1 MPLLSGQTLLI
12 AWLLLPFTAAFL
24 AALLPPL
31 ARWLALACCLAT
43 AAVAAAILAAALPAS
58 LQPLGPYGVVLQPDA
73 LAPPF
78 LLLNALVCGAVVLD
92 GWRRPLPGPF
102 LLLLMVL
109 HGGLASAFVAVDL
122 ISLYV
127 TLEVVGISAFLLI
140 LITRSERSLWLAL
153 RYLLISN
160 TVMTLYLIG
169 AALVYLD
176 QGSFQLEAVATAGAA
191 ALSLLLVGLLTK
203 AGLFLSGLWL
213 PRTHAEAPAEVSAL
227 LSGVVVAAGIVP
239 MLRLSVAVP
248 ALATVLPTVG
258 LASAGLGLLFALVEP
273 DAKRLLAWSTLS
285 QMGLVLLVP
294 AAGGLYALGHGL
306 AKSALFLVARRFPGR
321 DLAGWA
327 GRPLDAGVWLPLWI
341 GSLSIVG
348 VPPLLGF
355 FAKAGLDRGLPE
367 PTGLLLSLLTVGTAA
382 VYARLWGA
390 PLQDVVA
397 TAEASA
403 SRPAA
408 MGPPEPAWSPGVVL
422 LLLALV
428 LLGAAE
434 ASRTWSPELLP
445 AAAKAT
451 LVLAAGV
458 GLHRL
463 LQPLRRRNWF
473 RLPDVEVFPDLVG
486 GIGVVGAGLLV
497 WIR

>member
-1 MPLLSGQTLLI
+1 MAPLSGESLLI
-12 AWLLLPFTAAFL
+12 GWLLLPFTAAFL

-43 AAVAAAILAAALPAS
+43 AAVAAAIQAGALPAS
-58 LQPLGPYGVVLQPDA
+58 LQLLGPYGVALQPDA
-73 LAPPF
+73 LAAPF
-78 LLLNALVCGAVVLD
+78 LLLNALVGGAVVLD

-122 ISLYV
+122 VSLYV

-140 LITRSERSLWLAL
+140 LITRSERCLWLSL
-153 RYLLISN
+153 RYLLIGN
-160 TVMTLYLIG
+160 TVMTLYLVG
-169 AALVYLD
+169 AAVVYLT
-176 QGSFQLEAVATAGAA
+176 QGSFRLEAVAGAGAA
-191 ALSLLLVGLLTK
+191 ALALLLVGLLTK

-227 LSGVVVAAGIVP
+227 LSGVVVAAGVVP
-239 MLRLSVAVP
+239 LLRLAGAVP
-248 ALATVLPTVG
+248 ALAAVLPVIG
-258 LASAGLGLLFALVEP
+258 VASAGLGLLFALVEA

-285 QMGLVLLVP
+285 QMGLVVLAP

-306 AKSALFLVARRFPGR
+306 AKAALFLVARRFPGR

-327 GRPLDAGVWLPLWI
+327 GRPLPVGVLVPVWI
-341 GSLSIVG
+341 ASLSIVG

-355 FAKAGLDRGLPE
+355 FAKAGLDRALPE

-390 PLQDVVA
+390 PLLA
-397 TAEASA
+397 AAPS
-403 SRPAA
+403 SPPPA
-408 MGPPEPAWSPGVVL
+408 MTPPEPAWSPGVLL

-434 ASRTWSPELLP
+434 ATRTWSPQLLP
-445 AAAKAT
+445 AAAKAG
-451 LVLAAGV
+451 LVLAAGM

-463 LQPLRRRNWF
+463 LQPLRRSPWF
-473 RLPDVEVFPDLVG
+473 RLPDLEGFPDLVG

>member
-1 MPLLSGQTLLI
+1 MAPPSGEALLI
-12 AWLLLPFTAAFL
+12 GWLLLPYTAAFL

-31 ARWLALACCLAT
+31 ARGLSLLCCLAT
-43 AAVAAAILAAALPAS
+43 GAVALAIQAGALPAS
-58 LQPLGPYGVVLQPDA
+58 LSLLGPYGVSLQPDG
-73 LAPPF
+73 LAAPF

-92 GWRRPLPGPF
+92 SWRRTLPGPF

-122 ISLYV
+122 VSLYV

-140 LITRSERSLWLAL
+140 LGSRSERSLWLAL
-153 RYLLISN
+153 RYLLIGN
-160 TVMTLYLIG
+160 TVMTLYLVG
-169 AALVYLD
+169 AAVVYLA
-176 QGSFQLEAVATAGAA
+176 QGSFRLEAVAGAGAA
-191 ALSLLLVGLLTK
+191 ALALLLVGLLTK

-239 MLRLSVAVP
+239 LLRLSGVVP
-248 ALATVLPTVG
+248 ALAAVLPVIG
-258 LASAGLGLLFALVEP
+258 LASAGLGLVFALVEA

-285 QMGLVLLVP
+285 QMGLVVLAP

-306 AKSALFLVARRFPGR
+306 AKAALFLVARRFPGR

-327 GRPLDAGVWLPLWI
+327 RRPLAAGVWIPLWI

-355 FAKAGLDRGLPE
+355 FAKAGLDRTLPG

-390 PLQDVVA
+390 PLR
-397 TAEASA
+397 EAA
-403 SRPAA
+403 APAPA
-408 MGPPEPAWSPGVVL
+408 EPAWSPGVL
-422 LLLALV
+422 LLLAALV

-434 ASRTWSPELLP
+434 ASRSWSPELLP

-463 LQPLRRRNWF
+463 LHPLRHRPWF
-473 RLPDVEVFPDLVG
+473 RLPDLEAFPDLVG

>member
-1 MPLLSGQTLLI
+1 MAAPAGEALLI
-12 AWLLLPFTAAFL
+12 GWLLLPYTAAFL

-31 ARWLALACCLAT
+31 ARWLALVCCLAT
-43 AAVAAAILAAALPAS
+43 GAVAVAVQAGALPAS
-58 LQPLGPYGVVLQPDA
+58 LSLLGPYGVELQPDG
-73 LAPPF
+73 LAAPF

-92 GWRRPLPGPF
+92 GWRRTLPGPF

-122 ISLYV
+122 VSLYV

-140 LITRSERSLWLAL
+140 LGSRSERSLWLAL
-153 RYLLISN
+153 RYLLIGN
-160 TVMTLYLIG
+160 TVMTLYLVG
-169 AALVYLD
+169 AAVVYLT
-176 QGSFQLEAVATAGAA
+176 QGSFRLEAVAAAGAA
-191 ALSLLLVGLLTK
+191 ALALLLVGLLTK

-227 LSGVVVAAGIVP
+227 LSGVVVAAGVVP
-239 MLRLSVAVP
+239 LLRLSSVVP
-248 ALATVLPTVG
+248 TLAAVLPLIG
-258 LASAGLGLLFALVEP
+258 WASAGLGLLFALVEA

-285 QMGLVLLVP
+285 QMGLVVLAP

-306 AKSALFLVARRFPGR
+306 AKAALFLLARRFPGR

-458 GLHRL
+458 GLHQL

-473 RLPDVEVFPDLVG
+473 RLPDVEGFPDLVG

>member
-1 MPLLSGQTLLI
+1 MPPLSGQTLLI

-31 ARWLALACCLAT
+31 ARGLALACCLAT
-43 AAVAAAILAAALPAS
+43 AAVAAAILAGALPAS
-58 LQPLGPYGVVLQPDA
+58 LHLLGPYGVVLQPDA
-73 LAPPF
+73 LAAPF

-92 GWRRPLPGPF
+92 GWCRPLPGPF

-239 MLRLSVAVP
+239 LLRLSVAVP
-248 ALATVLPTVG
+248 TLATVLPTIG

-273 DAKRLLAWSTLS
+273 EAKRLLAWSTLS

-321 DLAGWA
+321 DMAGWA
-327 GRPLDAGVWLPLWI
+327 GRPLPTGVLVPLWI

-355 FAKAGLDRGLPE
+355 FAKSNLDRVLPG
-367 PTGLLLSLLTVGTAA
+367 PTGLLLSLLSVGTAA
-382 VYARLWGA
+382 VFARLWSA
-390 PLQDVVA
+390 PLRPS
-397 TAEASA
+397 TPPPEAMA
-403 SRPAA
+403 PA
-408 MGPPEPAWSPGVVL
+408 EPAWSPGVL
-422 LLLALV
+422 LLLAALV
-428 LLGAAE
+428 LLGVRE
-434 ASRTWSPELLP
+434 ATRSWSPALGP
-445 AAAKAT
+445 AAAKAV

-458 GLHRL
+458 GLHRV
-463 LQPLRRRNWF
+463 LQPLRRRPWF
-473 RLPDVEVFPDLVG
+473 RLPDLEGFPDLIG

-497 WIR
+497 WVR

>member
-1 MPLLSGQTLLI
+1 MPPVSGQTLLI
-12 AWLLLPFTAAFL
+12 GWLLLPFMAAFL

-43 AAVAAAILAAALPAS
+43 GAVAAAIDAGALPAS
-58 LQPLGPYGVVLQPDA
+58 LHLLGPYGVVLQPDA
-73 LAPPF
+73 LAAPF
-78 LLLNALVCGAVVLD
+78 LLLDALVCGAVVLD
-92 GWRRPLPGPF
+92 GWRRPMPGPF

-140 LITRSERSLWLAL
+140 LITRSDRSLWLAL
-153 RYLLISN
+153 RYLLIGN

-169 AALVYLD
+169 AAVVYLE
-176 QGSFQLEAVATAGAA
+176 QGSFRLEAAATAGAA
-191 ALSLLLVGLLTK
+191 ALALLLVGLLTK

-227 LSGVVVAAGIVP
+227 LSGVVVAAGVVP
-239 MLRLSVAVP
+239 LLRLAAVSP
-248 ALATVLPTVG
+248 ALAAVLPLVG
-258 LASAGLGLLFALVEP
+258 VASAGLGLLFALFEA

-285 QMGLVLLVP
+285 QMGLVVLAP

-306 AKSALFLVARRFPGR
+306 AKAALFLVARRFPGR
-321 DLAGWA
+321 DLADWA
-327 GRPLDAGVWLPLWI
+327 GRPLPAGVWGTLWI
-341 GSLSIVG
+341 SSLSIVG

-355 FAKAGLDRGLPE
+355 FAKSGLEKALPV
-367 PTGLLLSLLTVGTAA
+367 PTAWLLSLLAVGTAA

-390 PLQDVVA
+390 PLRQSALPPGA
-397 TAEASA
+397 TAE
-403 SRPAA
+403 
-408 MGPPEPAWSPGVVL
+408 PEPAWSPGVVL
-422 LLLALV
+422 LLAALV
-428 LLGAAE
+428 LLGAGE
-434 ASRTWSPELLP
+434 AFRDWSPALVP
-445 AAAKAT
+445 AAAKAAV
-451 LVLAAGV
+451 VLAVGV

-463 LQPLRRRNWF
+463 LQPLRRIAWL
-473 RLPDVEVFPDLVG
+473 RLPDLEGFPDLVG

>member
-1 MPLLSGQTLLI
+1 MPPLSSESLLI
-12 AWLLLPFTAAFL
+12 GWLLLPFSAAFL
-24 AALLPPL
+24 AALVPPL

-43 AAVAAAILAAALPAS
+43 AAVAAAIQAGALPAS
-58 LQPLGPYGVVLQPDA
+58 LHLLGPYGVVLQPDA
-73 LAPPF
+73 LAAPF
-78 LLLNALVCGAVVLD
+78 LLLDALVCGAVVLD
-92 GWRRPLPGPF
+92 GWRRPMPGPF

-140 LITRSERSLWLAL
+140 LITRSERCLWLAL

-169 AALVYLD
+169 AAVIYLE
-176 QGSFQLEAVATAGAA
+176 QGSFRLEAVATAGAA

-239 MLRLSVAVP
+239 LLRLSVAVP
-248 ALATVLPTVG
+248 TLATVLPTIG
-258 LASAGLGLLFALVEP
+258 LASAGLGLLFALVEA

-327 GRPLDAGVWLPLWI
+327 GRTLPAGVLVTLWI
-341 GSLSIVG
+341 CSLSIEG
-348 VPPLLGF
+348 VPPLLGYV
-355 FAKAGLDRGLPE
+355 AKSNLDRILPG
-367 PTGLLLSLLTVGTAA
+367 PTGLLLSLLSVGTAA
-382 VYARLWGA
+382 VFARLWSA
-390 PLQDVVA
+390 PLQP
-397 TAEASA
+397 SA
-403 SRPAA
+403 PLPDAA
-408 MGPPEPAWSPGVVL
+408 AQPEPAWSPGVL
-422 LLLALV
+422 LLLAALV
-428 LLGAAE
+428 LLGAGE
-434 ASRTWSPELLP
+434 AIRGWSPSLGP
-445 AAAKAT
+445 SAAKAA
-451 LVLAAGV
+451 LVLAAGM

-463 LQPLRRRNWF
+463 LQPLRRRDWF
-473 RLPDVEVFPDLVG
+473 RLPDLEAFPDLIG

-497 WIR
+497 WVR

>member
-58 LQPLGPYGVVLQPDA
+58 LQLLGPYGVVLQPDA

-239 MLRLSVAVP
+239 LLRLSVAVP

-327 GRPLDAGVWLPLWI
+327 GRPLPAGVLAPLWI
-341 GSLSIVG
+341 ASVSIVG

-355 FAKAGLDRGLPE
+355 FAKSNLDRVLPA
-367 PTGLLLSLLTVGTAA
+367 PTGLLFSVLSVGTAA
-382 VYARLWGA
+382 LFARFWSA
-390 PLQDVVA
+390 PLQPATPPPEA
-397 TAEASA
+397 TA
-403 SRPAA
+403 PA
-408 MGPPEPAWSPGVVL
+408 EPAWSPGVL
-422 LLLALV
+422 LLLAALV
-428 LLGAAE
+428 LLGAGE
-434 ASRTWSPELLP
+434 ATRSWSPALGP
-445 AAAKAT
+445 AAAKAA

-463 LQPLRRRNWF
+463 LQPLRRRPWF
-473 RLPDVEVFPDLVG
+473 HLPDLEGFPDLIG

-497 WIR
+497 WVL

>member
-1 MPLLSGQTLLI
+1 MAPLSAESLLI
-12 AWLLLPFTAAFL
+12 GWLLLPFMAAFL

-43 AAVAAAILAAALPAS
+43 AAVAAAIQAGALPAS
-58 LQPLGPYGVVLQPDA
+58 LHLLGPYGVALQPDA
-73 LAPPF
+73 LAAPF
-78 LLLNALVCGAVVLD
+78 LLLNALVSGAVVLD
-92 GWRRPLPGPF
+92 SWRRPMPGPF

-160 TVMTLYLIG
+160 TVMTFYLVG
-169 AALVYLD
+169 AAVVYLE
-176 QGSFQLEAVATAGAA
+176 QGSFQLMAVGAAGAA
-191 ALSLLLVGLLTK
+191 ALALLLVGLLTK

-227 LSGVVVAAGIVP
+227 LSGVVVVAGIVP
-239 MLRLSVAVP
+239 LLRLSGAVP
-248 ALATVLPTVG
+248 ALAEVLPVIG
-258 LASAGLGLLFALVEP
+258 VASAGLGLLFALVEA

-285 QMGLVLLVP
+285 QMGLVVLAP

-306 AKSALFLVARRFPGR
+306 AKAALFLVARRFPGR

-327 GRPLDAGVWLPLWI
+327 GRPLAAGVLVPLWI
-341 GSLSIVG
+341 ASLSIVG

-355 FAKAGLDRGLPE
+355 FAKSGLDRALPG
-367 PTGLLLSLLTVGTAA
+367 PSDLLPSLLSVGTAA
-382 VYARLWGA
+382 VFARLWSA
-390 PLQDVVA
+390 PLQPA
-397 TAEASA
+397 ALPPSA
-403 SRPAA
+403 SVQAD
-408 MGPPEPAWSPGVVL
+408 PAWSPGVVL
-422 LLLALV
+422 LLAALV
-428 LLGAAE
+428 LLGAGE
-434 ASRTWSPELLP
+434 ASRSWGPGLAME
-445 AAAKAT
+445 AAKAG

-463 LQPLRRRNWF
+463 LQPLRRSPWF
-473 RLPDVEVFPDLVG
+473 RLPDLEGFPDLIG

-497 WIR
+497 WVR

>member
-1 MPLLSGQTLLI
+1 M
-12 AWLLLPFTAAFL
+12 
-24 AALLPPL
+24 
-31 ARWLALACCLAT
+31 
-43 AAVAAAILAAALPAS
+43 
-58 LQPLGPYGVVLQPDA
+58 
-73 LAPPF
+73 
-78 LLLNALVCGAVVLD
+78 
-92 GWRRPLPGPF
+92 
-102 LLLLMVL
+102 
-109 HGGLASAFVAVDL
+109 AVDL

-239 MLRLSVAVP
+239 LLRLSVAVP
-248 ALATVLPTVG
+248 TLATVLPTIG

-273 DAKRLLAWSTLS
+273 EAKRLLAWSTLS

-327 GRPLDAGVWLPLWI
+327 GRPLPTGVLVPLWI

-355 FAKAGLDRGLPE
+355 FAKSNLDRVLPG
-367 PTGLLLSLLTVGTAA
+367 PTGLLLSLLSVGTAA
-382 VYARLWGA
+382 VFARFWSA
-390 PLQDVVA
+390 PCGPRRRRLRPWRQPNRPGRPGCCCCWRRSCCWA
-397 TAEASA
+397 PG
-403 SRPAA
+403 RPPAA
-408 MGPPEPAWSPGVVL
+408 GARPWGRRRPRRFWCWRPGWDCTGCCSPC
-422 LLLALV
+422 
-428 LLGAAE
+428 GAAPG
-434 ASRTWSPELLP
+434 SGCPTWRVSP
-445 AAAKAT
+445 
-451 LVLAAGV
+451 
-458 GLHRL
+458 
-463 LQPLRRRNWF
+463 
-473 RLPDVEVFPDLVG
+473 
-486 GIGVVGAGLLV
+486 I
-497 WIR
+497 

>member
-1 MPLLSGQTLLI
+1 MEPLSGQALLI
-12 AWLLLPFTAAFL
+12 GWLLLPYAAAFL

-31 ARWLALACCLAT
+31 ARWLALLCCLAT
-43 AAVAAAILAAALPAS
+43 GAVAVAIQGGALAAS
-58 LQPLGPYGVVLQPDA
+58 LSLLGPYGVALQPDG
-73 LAPPF
+73 LAAPF
-78 LLLNALVCGAVVLD
+78 LLLDGLVCGAVVLD
-92 GWRRPLPGPF
+92 SWRRALPGPF

-122 ISLYV
+122 VSLYL

-153 RYLLISN
+153 RYLLIGN
-160 TVMTLYLIG
+160 TVMTLYLVG
-169 AALVYLD
+169 AAIVYLT
-176 QGSFQLEAVATAGAA
+176 QGSFRLEAVAGAGAA
-191 ALSLLLVGLLTK
+191 ALALLLVGLLTK

-239 MLRLSVAVP
+239 LLRLSGAVP
-248 ALATVLPTVG
+248 ALAAVLPLIG
-258 LASAGLGLLFALVEP
+258 LASAGLGLLFALVEA

-285 QMGLVLLVP
+285 QMGLVVLAP

-306 AKSALFLVARRFPGR
+306 AKAALFLVARRFPGR

-327 GRPLDAGVWLPLWI
+327 GRPLAAGVWVPLWI

-355 FAKAGLDRGLPE
+355 FAKSGLDRSLPGSM
-367 PTGLLLSLLTVGTAA
+367 GLLLSLLTVGTAA

-390 PLQDVVA
+390 PLQD
-397 TAEASA
+397 TAALS
-403 SRPAA
+403 
-408 MGPPEPAWSPGVVL
+408 PPEPAWSPGVVV
-422 LLLALV
+422 LLLALL

-434 ASRTWSPELLP
+434 ASRSWSPELLP
-445 AAAKAT
+445 AAAKAA

-458 GLHRL
+458 GLHQL
-463 LQPLRRRNWF
+463 LQPLRRRPWF
-473 RLPDVEVFPDLVG
+473 RLPDLEGFPDLVG
-486 GIGVVGAGLLV
+486 GMGVVGAGLLV

>member
-1 MPLLSGQTLLI
+1 MAPLSGQTLLI
-12 AWLLLPFTAAFL
+12 GWLLLPYTAAFL

-31 ARWLALACCLAT
+31 ARWLALVCCLAT
-43 AAVAAAILAAALPAS
+43 GAVAVAIQAGALPAS
-58 LQPLGPYGVVLQPDA
+58 LSLLGPYGVALQPDG
-73 LAPPF
+73 LAVPF
-78 LLLNALVCGAVVLD
+78 LLLDALVCGAVVLD
-92 GWRRPLPGPF
+92 GWRRTLPGPF

-122 ISLYV
+122 VSLYV

-153 RYLLISN
+153 RYLLIGN
-160 TVMTLYLIG
+160 TVMTLYLVG
-169 AALVYLD
+169 AAVVYLT
-176 QGSFQLEAVATAGAA
+176 QGSFRLEAVAGAGAA
-191 ALSLLLVGLLTK
+191 ALALLLVGLLTK

-227 LSGVVVAAGIVP
+227 LSGVVVAAGVVP
-239 MLRLSVAVP
+239 LLRLSSVVP
-248 ALATVLPTVG
+248 TLAAVLPVIG
-258 LASAGLGLLFALVEP
+258 VASAALGLLFALVEA

-285 QMGLVLLVP
+285 QMGLVVLAP

-306 AKSALFLVARRFPGR
+306 AKAALFLVARRFPGR

-327 GRPLDAGVWLPLWI
+327 GRPLAAGVWAPLWI

-348 VPPLLGF
+348 MPPLLGF
-355 FAKAGLDRGLPE
+355 FAKSGLDRSLPGSM
-367 PTGLLLSLLTVGTAA
+367 GLLLSLLTVGTAA

-390 PLQDVVA
+390 PLQD
-397 TAEASA
+397 ASA
-403 SRPAA
+403 AT
-408 MGPPEPAWSPGVVL
+408 PPEPAWSPGVLL

-434 ASRTWSPELLP
+434 ATRTWSSELVP
-445 AAAKAT
+445 AVAKAA

-463 LQPLRRRNWF
+463 LQPLRRLPWF
-473 RLPDVEVFPDLVG
+473 RLPDLEGFPDLVG
-486 GIGVVGAGLLV
+486 GMAVVGAGLLV

>member
-1 MPLLSGQTLLI
+1 MAPLSAESLLI
-12 AWLLLPFTAAFL
+12 GWLLLPFMAAFL

-43 AAVAAAILAAALPAS
+43 AAVAAAIQAGALPAS
-58 LQPLGPYGVVLQPDA
+58 LQLLGPYGVALQPDA
-73 LAPPF
+73 LAAPF
-78 LLLNALVCGAVVLD
+78 LLLNALVGGAVVLD
-92 GWRRPLPGPF
+92 GWRRPRQGPF

-122 ISLYV
+122 VSLYV

-140 LITRSERSLWLAL
+140 LITRSERCLWLSL
-153 RYLLISN
+153 RYLLIGN
-160 TVMTLYLIG
+160 TVMTLYLVG
-169 AALVYLD
+169 AAVVYLT
-176 QGSFQLEAVATAGAA
+176 QGSFRLEAVAGAGAA
-191 ALSLLLVGLLTK
+191 ALALLLVGLLTK

-227 LSGVVVAAGIVP
+227 LSGVVVAAGVVP
-239 MLRLSVAVP
+239 LLRLAGAVP
-248 ALATVLPTVG
+248 ALAAVLPVIG
-258 LASAGLGLLFALVEP
+258 VASAGLGLLFALVEA

-285 QMGLVLLVP
+285 QMGLVVLAP

-306 AKSALFLVARRFPGR
+306 AKAALFLVARRFPGR

-327 GRPLDAGVWLPLWI
+327 GRPLAAGVWVPLWI

-355 FAKAGLDRGLPE
+355 FAKSGLDRALPE
-367 PTGLLLSLLTVGTAA
+367 PMGLLLSLLTVGTAA

-390 PLQDVVA
+390 PLLA
-397 TAEASA
+397 AAPS
-403 SRPAA
+403 SPPPA
-408 MGPPEPAWSPGVVL
+408 MTPPEPAWSPGVLL

-434 ASRTWSPELLP
+434 ATRTWSPQLLP
-445 AAAKAT
+445 AAAKAG
-451 LVLAAGV
+451 LVLAAGM

-463 LQPLRRRNWF
+463 LQPLRRSPWF
-473 RLPDVEVFPDLVG
+473 RLPDLEGFPDLVG

>member
-1 MPLLSGQTLLI
+1 MPPLPGQPLLIG
-12 AWLLLPFTAAFL
+12 WLLLPYTAAFL

-31 ARWLALACCLAT
+31 ARWLALVCCLAT
-43 AAVAAAILAAALPAS
+43 GAVAIPLQAGALPAS
-58 LQPLGPYGVVLQPDA
+58 LSLLGPYGVALQPDA
-73 LAPPF
+73 LAAPF

-92 GWRRPLPGPF
+92 GWRRTLPGPF

-122 ISLYV
+122 VSLYV

-140 LITRSERSLWLAL
+140 LASRSDRSLWLAL
-153 RYLLISN
+153 RYLLIGN
-160 TVMTLYLIG
+160 TVMTLYLVG
-169 AALVYLD
+169 AAIVYLT
-176 QGSFQLEAVATAGAA
+176 QGSFRLEAVAGAGVA
-191 ALSLLLVGLLTK
+191 ALALLLVGLLTK

-239 MLRLSVAVP
+239 LLRLIGVVP
-248 ALATVLPTVG
+248 ALAAVLPLIG
-258 LASAGLGLLFALVEP
+258 LASAGLGLLFALAEA

-285 QMGLVLLVP
+285 QMGLVVLAPV
-294 AAGGLYALGHGL
+294 AGGLYALGHGL
-306 AKSALFLVARRFPGR
+306 AKAALFLVARRFPGR

-327 GRPLDAGVWLPLWI
+327 GRPLPAAVGVPLWI

-355 FAKAGLDRGLPE
+355 FAKTDLDRSLPE
-367 PTGLLLSLLTVGTAA
+367 PMGLLLSLLAVGSAA
-382 VYARLWGA
+382 IYARLWGA
-390 PLQDVVA
+390 PLRGEVPA
-397 TAEASA
+397 P
-403 SRPAA
+403 PAA
-408 MGPPEPAWSPGVVL
+408 STQPAANTPPEPAWSPGVL
-422 LLLALV
+422 LLLAALV
-428 LLGAAE
+428 LLAAAE
-434 ASRTWSPELLP
+434 ASRSWSPELVP
-445 AAAKAT
+445 AAAKAA

-463 LQPLRRRNWF
+463 LQPLRCRPWF
-473 RLPDVEVFPDLVG
+473 RLPDLEGFPDLVG

-497 WIR
+497 LMR

>member
-1 MPLLSGQTLLI
+1 MPPLPGQPLLIG
-12 AWLLLPFTAAFL
+12 WLLLPYTAAFL

-31 ARWLALACCLAT
+31 ARWLALVCCLAT
-43 AAVAAAILAAALPAS
+43 GAVAIALQAGALPAS
-58 LQPLGPYGVVLQPDA
+58 LSLLGPYGVALQPDA
-73 LAPPF
+73 LAAPF

-92 GWRRPLPGPF
+92 GWRRTLPGPF

-122 ISLYV
+122 VSLYV

-140 LITRSERSLWLAL
+140 LASRSDRSLWLAL
-153 RYLLISN
+153 RYLLIGN
-160 TVMTLYLIG
+160 TVMTLYLVG
-169 AALVYLD
+169 AA
-176 QGSFQLEAVATAGAA
+176 
-191 ALSLLLVGLLTK
+191 LLLVGLLTK

-239 MLRLSVAVP
+239 LLRLSGVVP
-248 ALATVLPTVG
+248 ALAAVLPLIG
-258 LASAGLGLLFALVEP
+258 LASAGLGLLFALAEA

-285 QMGLVLLVP
+285 QMGLVVLAPV
-294 AAGGLYALGHGL
+294 AGGLYALGHGL
-306 AKSALFLVARRFPGR
+306 AKAALFLVARRFPGR

-327 GRPLDAGVWLPLWI
+327 GRPLPAAVGVPLWI

-355 FAKAGLDRGLPE
+355 FAKTDLDRSLPE
-367 PTGLLLSLLTVGTAA
+367 PMGLLLSLLAVGSAA
-382 VYARLWGA
+382 IYARLWGA
-390 PLQDVVA
+390 PLRGEVPA
-397 TAEASA
+397 P
-403 SRPAA
+403 PAA
-408 MGPPEPAWSPGVVL
+408 STQPAANTPPEPAWSPGVL
-422 LLLALV
+422 LLLAALV
-428 LLGAAE
+428 LLAAAE
-434 ASRTWSPELLP
+434 ASRSWSPELVP
-445 AAAKAT
+445 AAAKAA

-463 LQPLRRRNWF
+463 LQPLRCRPWF
-473 RLPDVEVFPDLVG
+473 RLPDLEGFPDLVG

-497 WIR
+497 LMR